1 MVVRITIVVN
11 IVNRS
16 IAHRFGH
23 LLVQYSTSTDVVI
36 KAENEFSRLGCQHNG
51 SILDVMTQKYYFKI
65 GIAVGRSRTLKTI

>member
-36 KAENEFSRLGCQHNG
+36 KAENEFSR
-51 SILDVMTQKYYFKI
+51 
-65 GIAVGRSRTLKTI
+65 VGWKGFNVIKR